1 MIYGNI
7 LLLKLIKFHIKQ
19 INFDFLILKF
29 GRERSVFHSVFDK
42 IFDKIRGTFKA
53 WFELYDNSSTY
64 LEHLLQQCVNICC
77 PAFLEVEP
85 EQSVFNTLATPIQFY
100 LIGVS
105 FE

>member
-1 MIYGNI
+1 MRQTGCCLLSLFPHLSPPLARAIALAGKNNCLVKKMIYGNI

-53 WFELYDNSSTY
+53 
-64 LEHLLQQCVNICC
+64 
-77 PAFLEVEP
+77 
-85 EQSVFNTLATPIQFY
+85 
-100 LIGVS
+100 
-105 FE
+105 

>member
-53 WFELYDNSSTY
+53 
-64 LEHLLQQCVNICC
+64 
-77 PAFLEVEP
+77 
-85 EQSVFNTLATPIQFY
+85 
-100 LIGVS
+100 
-105 FE
+105 